1 MAQKWSGDGTYYLPA
16 RQVEPYRLWF
26 EFVKLAHI
34 DPDISVDYD
43 FYAEWG
49 PFWDMSF
56 NEWWSGETWR
66 KLFAIDAGVRVLD
79 VDEIIPNDEH
89 AMLIRLP
96 LGKDP
101 KETLKDVQQLL
112 EQHHAGTNLSTGI
125 SGKFALSEGYEKAF
139 LKYLDRA
146 NLMLRLYRIWLE
158 NAEYD
163 RKNQIKKTAY
173 DFYEWAKARDTMI
186 VARKYKYS
194 RPMFPFAL
202 REYVDALDGGYNMTN
217 SDEQRQFKR
226 YLNKA
231 RNLARNAGSGV
242 FPGRY

>member
-26 EFVKLAHI
+26 EFLKLAHI

-79 VDEIIPNDEH
+79 DDETIPNDERALH
-89 AMLIRLP
+89 IRLP

-112 EQHHAGTNLSTGI
+112 EQHHAGTNLSAGV
-125 SGKFALSEGYEKAF
+125 SGKFALSEGYERAF
-139 LKYLDRA
+139 LKYLGNA

-163 RKNQIKKTAY
+163 RKAQIKKTAY

-186 VARKYKYS
+186 VERKYKYT

-202 REYVDALDGGYNMTN
+202 REYVDALEGGYNMTN

-231 RNLARNAGSGV
+231 RKLAQNAGSGV

>member
-1 MAQKWSGDGTYYLPA
+1 MAQKWSGDGIYYLPA

-26 EFVKLAHI
+26 EFLKLAHI

-49 PFWDMSF
+49 SFWDMSF
-56 NEWWSGETWR
+56 DEWWSGETWR

-79 VDEIIPNDEH
+79 DDETIPNDEH
-89 AMLIRLP
+89 ALHIRLP

-112 EQHHAGTNLSTGI
+112 EQHHAGTHLSAGV
-125 SGKFALSEGYEKAF
+125 SGKFALSEGYERAF
-139 LKYLDRA
+139 LKYLGNA

-163 RKNQIKKTAY
+163 RKAQIKKTAY

-186 VARKYKYS
+186 VERKYKYT

-202 REYVDALDGGYNMTN
+202 REYVDALEDGSNMAN
-217 SDEQRQFKR
+217 SGEQRQFKR

-231 RNLARNAGSGV
+231 RKLAQNAGSGV

>member
-1 MAQKWSGDGTYYLPA
+1 MVKKWSGDGIYYLPA

-26 EFVKLAHI
+26 EFLKLAHI

-49 PFWDMSF
+49 SFWDMSF
-56 NEWWSGETWR
+56 DEWWSGETWR

-79 VDEIIPNDEH
+79 DDETIPNDEH
-89 AMLIRLP
+89 ALHIRLP

-112 EQHHAGTNLSTGI
+112 EQHHAGTHLSAGV
-125 SGKFALSEGYEKAF
+125 SGKFALSEGYERAF
-139 LKYLDRA
+139 LKYLGNA

-163 RKNQIKKTAY
+163 RKAQIKKTAY

-186 VARKYKYS
+186 VERKYKYT

-202 REYVDALDGGYNMTN
+202 REYVDALEDGSNMAN
-217 SDEQRQFKR
+217 SGEQRQFKR

-231 RNLARNAGSGV
+231 RKLAQNAGSGV